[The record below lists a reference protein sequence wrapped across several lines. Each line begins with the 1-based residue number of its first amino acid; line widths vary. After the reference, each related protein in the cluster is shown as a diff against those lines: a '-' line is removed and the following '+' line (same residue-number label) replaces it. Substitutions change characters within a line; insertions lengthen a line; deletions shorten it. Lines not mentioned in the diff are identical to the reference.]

1 MYKML
6 IFWKQKVLILKNLEA
21 KNFYKKWKQN
31 KFNNWINNNSINY
44 LLQLI
49 LIINLIVLNL

>member
-1 MYKML
+1 MSKML
-6 IFWKQKVLILKNLEA
+6 IFWKQKVFIQKNLEA